1 MEVRAVLR
9 RCVPNGRTNRLVARG
24 AAIERAAPLTKVS
37 TETAFYDFAERVFTL
52 PEVTSPLIAAVN
64 VPNAASRKGKG
75 SSIAFLGMPNG
86 KKTAPSLSG
95 RGRPVVPE
103 GIYSAAAA
111 SLTD

>member
-9 RCVPNGRTNRLVARG
+9 RCVPNRRTNRLVARG
-24 AAIERAAPLTKVS
+24 AAIESAAPLTRILTV
-37 TETAFYDFAERVFTL
+37 TAFYDFAERVFTL

-64 VPNAASRKGKG
+64 VPNAAGRKGKG